1 MRRTAALAVSLA
13 GLVGLGACAKESP
26 TMPSICIDTG
36 REGYE
41 RALAAAP
48 GDVRLAGDVPIST
61 CTRRV
66 RTDAELQNLGTIV
79 HGVAED
85 LAVRARAGD
94 AGAAVRLGYLVAA
107 VGAGADRSNGI
118 AAELSRRVENT
129 VVGVSEDAALARAL
143 RRGAAAGR
151 ARG

>member
-1 MRRTAALAVSLA
+1 
-13 GLVGLGACAKESP
+13 
-26 TMPSICIDTG
+26 MPSICIDTG

-48 GDVRLAGDVPIST
+48 GDVRLGGDVPIST

-79 HGVAED
+79 HGVAEG
-85 LAVRARAGD
+85 LAERARDGD
-94 AGAAVRLGYLVAA
+94 AVAALRLGYLVGA
-107 VGAGADRSNGI
+107 VGSGADRSGGI

-129 VVGVSEDAALARAL
+129 TTRAAGDPATDRALAR
-143 RRGAAAGR
+143 GAHAGR